1 MAGYGFRLRS
11 LSYDGQA
18 GQPALRA
25 ADARLAPQQIEMQM
39 LIVVQFEDV
48 YSDQPERLPERAK
61 HMEAHLAFLAKHSDL
76 VVAAGALRPTADGT
90 PTGGIW
96 ILNIESR
103 PRPRRCT
110 KATRSGWPGC
120 ASRCV

>member
-1 MAGYGFRLRS
+1 
-11 LSYDGQA
+11 
-18 GQPALRA
+18 
-25 ADARLAPQQIEMQM
+25 MQM

-61 HMEAHLAFLAKHSDL
+61 HMEAHLAFMAKHSDQ

-96 ILNIESR
+96 ILNIESTAAAEVLYKGDPFWLAGLR
-103 PRPRRCT
+103 KSVRVSHWA
-110 KATRSGWPGC
+110 KAYWSPEFTT
-120 ASRCV
+120 CVAAIGIA